1 MKKTGLYL
9 LIMLSLI
16 SLFALTVETP
26 MASQEQ
32 PKEAIQ
38 PVPTTHGESS
48 HKGARKSEPIDS
60 STVIPKGPQWL
71 GAPIMPDG
79 TKVSEKEGRH
89 VTEYNMPY
97 NQVLAW
103 YQDAL
108 KKYPDT
114 RYRDWK
120 EEMYIEDQGVSKWH
134 SIKISKTGGSKTLV
148 TIQKDNWTWIMA
160 TLFIRFV
167 GVFVVL
173 LVLWISLKIAILV
186 MLKFVK
192 EEKATQKPATA
203 PSGNQ

>member
-1 MKKTGLYL
+1 MILV
-9 LIMLSLI
+9 MLI
-16 SLFALTVETP
+16 SLFVLSIEAP

-38 PVPTTHGESS
+38 PAPTTHGESS
-48 HKGARKSEPIDS
+48 HKGAKKSEPIDS

-71 GAPIMPDG
+71 GAPIMPEG
-79 TKVSEKEGRH
+79 TTVKQESGRLS
-89 VTEYNMPY
+89 TEYNLPY
-97 NQVLAW
+97 DKVLVW
-103 YQDAL
+103 YQEAL

-134 SIKISKTGGSKTLV
+134 SIKISKTGGPKTLV

-186 MLKFVK
+186 MLKVLK

-203 PSGNQ
+203 STAN